1 MKPLNT
7 RNKEGLSSL
16 KKLLTMPQESSKTYK
31 FDPDAIDDEVLQAH
45 VAKPDRFAKAE
56 DSVNRLEQM
65 SDDEL
70 YDLA

>member
-1 MKPLNT
+1 
-7 RNKEGLSSL
+7 
-16 KKLLTMPQESSKTYK
+16 MPQESSKTYK

-56 DSVNRLEQM
+56 ESVNRLEQM

>member
-7 RNKEGLSSL
+7 RNAEGLSSL
-16 KKLLTMPQESSKTYK
+16 RKLLTMPQESSKTYK

-56 DSVNRLEQM
+56 ESINRLEQM

>member
-1 MKPLNT
+1 
-7 RNKEGLSSL
+7 
-16 KKLLTMPQESSKTYK
+16 MPQESSKTYK

-45 VAKPDRFAKAE
+45 VAKPDMFAKAE
-56 DSVNRLEQM
+56 ESINRLEQM

>member
-7 RNKEGLSSL
+7 RNAEGLSSL

-56 DSVNRLEQM
+56 ESINRLEQM

>member
-1 MKPLNT
+1 MKDKEKKIQVT
-7 RNKEGLSSL
+7 NKI
-16 KKLLTMPQESSKTYK
+16 YK

-45 VAKPDRFAKAE
+45 VAKPDRSALAN
-56 DSVNRLEQM
+56 DIVSRIEQM

>member
-1 MKPLNT
+1 
-7 RNKEGLSSL
+7 
-16 KKLLTMPQESSKTYK
+16 MPQESSKTYK

-56 DSVNRLEQM
+56 EHVNRLEQM

>member
-56 DSVNRLEQM
+56 ESINRLEQM

>member
-16 KKLLTMPQESSKTYK
+16 KELLTMPQESSKTYK

-56 DSVNRLEQM
+56 ESVNRLEQM